1 MFILS
6 ITALIMLMVH
16 LLPEAPVSEM
26 EYARACLAEATR
38 SKADTYSSKIYKEA
52 KSSYDSAM
60 ANWQKENKKFI
71 YFRDYEKIRL
81 FAVEAADKAEKATE
95 SSVSNTTSLK
105 KKISHKIDSLNKLV
119 SELNRLFGA
128 YPLQSETRNR
138 ISKGKMLFEE
148 AKISYDKS
156 HFLEANRNIT
166 DAEYLLTSSYESAFN
181 NLKNYFNLFPQWR
194 KWRDKT
200 IADSKRNSDYSIIID
215 KFSHKLTVYQRG
227 VIKHEFE
234 AELGRNWVGDKRVR
248 GDHATPEGMYRITK
262 KLDRGRTKYYKAL
275 LIDYPNAE
283 DIERFKSEVSKGILP
298 SSARIGG
305 LIEIHGNGGKG
316 TDWTE
321 GCVALTDKEM
331 DLLYKLTKV
340 GTPVTIIG
348 SSRELSEILKK

>member
-6 ITALIMLMVH
+6 ITAFIMLMVH
-16 LLPEAPVSEM
+16 LLPEAPVSEI
-26 EYARACLAEATR
+26 ENARASLAEATR
-38 SKADTYSSKIYKEA
+38 NKADTYSSKIYKEA

-71 YFRDYEKIRL
+71 YFRNYEKVRS
-81 FAVEAADKAEKATE
+81 FAVEAASKAEKATE
-95 SSVSNTTSLK
+95 SSVSNSASLK
-105 KKISHKIDSLNKLV
+105 KRISLKIDSLSEVV

-128 YPLQSETRNR
+128 YPLQSEIRNR

-148 AKISYDKS
+148 AKISFEKS
-156 HFLEANRNIT
+156 RFLEASRNIT
-166 DAEYLLTSSYESAFN
+166 DAEYLLTSSYENAFN
-181 NLKNYFNLFPQWR
+181 NLKSYFVLFPQWK
-194 KWRDKT
+194 KWIDKT
-200 IADSKRNSDYSIIID
+200 VADSKRNGDYSIIID
-215 KFSHKLTVYQRG
+215 KFSHKLFVYHKG
-227 VIKHEFE
+227 VKKHEFE

-248 GDHATPEGMYRITK
+248 GDNATPEGMYKITK

-275 LIDYPNAE
+275 LIDYPNSE
-283 DIERFKSEVSKGILP
+283 DIQRFKSEVSKGILP

-331 DLLYKLTKV
+331 DLLFKLTKT